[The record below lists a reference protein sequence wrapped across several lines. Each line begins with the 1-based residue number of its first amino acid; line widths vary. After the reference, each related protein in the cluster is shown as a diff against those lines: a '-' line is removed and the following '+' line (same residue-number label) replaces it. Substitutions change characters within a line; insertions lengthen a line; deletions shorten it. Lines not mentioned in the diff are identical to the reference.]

1 MNGVPM
7 IAWPLFAEQRINEKI
22 LENGIGVALRLEVQ
36 DGSIV
41 PRNVIATVV
50 KELMQGKGG
59 NDARKKVLEL
69 KAASGKALSDDG
81 SSFKDYTKWET
92 FNCHLNKY

>member
-22 LENGIGVALRLEVQ
+22 LVNGIGVALRLEVQ

-59 NDARKKVLEL
+59 NDSRKKVLEL
-69 KAASGKALSDDG
+69 KAASGKDLSDDG
-81 SSFKDYTKWET
+81 SSFKDYTKWEK